1 VQGHQIELRRDAYL
15 VGSNHHAGTIYGKTA
30 SSELIQSF
38 DTCSLEMTPTSIPEG
53 TNRIVSVNHNIV
65 YGCLNSCLIGH
76 NLEEGKTWW
85 IDKVSGV
92 LNIDFFNEHTL
103 LGVPNA
109 NHSDIDWY
117 ASYLQVDIETGSV
130 RRLRTF

>member
-1 VQGHQIELRRDAYL
+1 
-15 VGSNHHAGTIYGKTA
+15 
-30 SSELIQSF
+30 
-38 DTCSLEMTPTSIPEG
+38 MTPTSIPEG
-53 TNRIVSVNHNIV
+53 TNGIVSVNHNIV
-65 YGCLNSCLIGH
+65 YGCLNSRLIGH

-109 NHSDIDWY
+109 NHCDIDWY